1 MIMDVPKQIK
11 LKICL
16 VGEYEVGKT
25 CLIKKY
31 VFNQFSDNYVCTIG
45 TNVTKKKIKIRDPKT
60 KKPMF
65 VQLMIWDIMG
75 RKGLRQL
82 LQQAF
87 YFGAQGIIGVCDN
100 TRETTLSDLDFWIDD
115 IHSVAK
121 EIPTV
126 LLGNKCDIETH
137 QEIGLTEIKS
147 FAAGYEKSAAYLSSA
162 KTGYNVDSVFR
173 TISEDIIRDMC

>member
-1 MIMDVPKQIK
+1 MDVPKQIK

-25 CLIKKY
+25 CLIRKY

-45 TNVTKKKIKIRDPKT
+45 TNVTKKRVRIVHPKT
-60 KKPMF
+60 KKPID

-82 LQQAF
+82 LGQAF

-100 TRETTLSDLDFWIDD
+100 TRETTLSDLDFWIED
-115 IHSVAK
+115 IQAVAE

-126 LLGNKCDIETH
+126 LLGNKYDLETH

-162 KTGYNVDSVFR
+162 KTGYNVNCAFLNL
-173 TISEDIIRDMC
+173 SEKIIRDMC